1 MSAKV
6 ISLLFSR
13 LNLRR
18 IGERARRERHLDLRQ
33 RIDDATRRVNAGKER
48 ELEARRN
55 RVVVDDFTKR
65 RQEQFAL
72 AFGLLL
78 VAMEQV
84 EEYGRSNE
92 EEENNN
98 NR

>member
-1 MSAKV
+1 M
-6 ISLLFSR
+6 LSR

-18 IGERARRERHLDLRQ
+18 LNERARREKHLDLRR
-33 RIDDATRRVNAGKER
+33 RIDDATHRVNAEKER
-48 ELEARRN
+48 KLEARRK

-72 AFGLLL
+72 AFGLML

-84 EEYGRSNE
+84 EEYGRKNE
-92 EEENNN
+92 DANK
-98 NR
+98 R